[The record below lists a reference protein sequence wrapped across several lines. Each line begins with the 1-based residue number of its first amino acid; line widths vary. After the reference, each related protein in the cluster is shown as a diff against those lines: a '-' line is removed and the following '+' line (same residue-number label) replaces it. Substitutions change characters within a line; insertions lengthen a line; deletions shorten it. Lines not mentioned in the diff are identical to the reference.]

1 MAKKKRRY
9 EARLEKSALVLSHD
23 PELPAVCMKCG
34 SHDGVTREPK
44 MFRWRP
50 AWSRYLVVCGIG
62 LVIMLLTTVRASLE
76 IPLCPKCYARWSTAR
91 TVQVTAMLAIV
102 AALAVFT
109 LIGPAD
115 LVTKRI
121 GLAVFLVTI
130 VGYAA
135 INLTFVRQRMLRP
148 RSIDEKEIGLL
159 GVHPTAIDEIVA
171 GAAPV
176 NERPPL
182 PPPTSAS

>member
-9 EARLEKSALVLSHD
+9 AARLEKSALVLSHD

-62 LVIMLLTTVRASLE
+62 LFIMMLTTVRASLE
-76 IPLCPKCYARWSTAR
+76 IPLCPRCYARWSTAR
-91 TVQVTAMLAIV
+91 TVQIGAVVAIV
-102 AALAVFT
+102 VALAVFT
-109 LIGPAD
+109 VIGPAD
-115 LVTKRI
+115 LATKRI
-121 GLAVFLVTI
+121 GLAVFLATI
-130 VGYAA
+130 VVYVVL
-135 INLTFVRQRMLRP
+135 NLTFVRRRMLRP
-148 RSIDEKEIGLL
+148 SAIDEKQIGLL
-159 GVHPTAIDEIVA
+159 GVHATAIDEIIA
-171 GAAPV
+171 SAAPV
-176 NERPPL
+176 NERPPQ